1 LINGGSTFD
10 PMSDKTPPSPFAIP
24 NVRRFI
30 AFRVCFNARFYYPVF
45 AVLFLDF
52 GLTLEQFA
60 LLNAAWAAT
69 IVLLEVPS
77 GALADLIGRRNLLV
91 VAGVL
96 MIAEIALLCLAP
108 RGGGQLLF
116 AIFLVN
122 RVLSGMAEAAA
133 SGADEALAYD
143 ALKRDGRPEDWGRVL
158 ERQIR
163 YQSLGYVIAMSV
175 GAAVY
180 DPDLL
185 NRLMDGLGLALR
197 FTPETTLR
205 FPLFLTLA
213 MAIGALVQ
221 TLGMEDI
228 ALDEAPAKTAAGE
241 PVSMIRQT
249 FRMTWRAGRWILQTP
264 MALCIILAGL
274 LFDHVIRV
282 VITLNSQYL
291 RAIHYPEASFGL
303 IGSGLALMG
312 MVIPKMAERMDVRFT
327 PTSNF
332 FTVAAMAAIGL
343 TGITF
348 FWPYVGLLPLAMLS
362 AVMMFT
368 NFFSSR
374 YLNQITASEQRATVL
389 SFKGLSYNLAYG
401 MAGLLYALLLA
412 FLRRHPAILAAVGDK
427 DLEALVFEQSFL
439 YLPGYFILM
448 LAVLI
453 MVARLQL
460 KRHTKPPKT
469 G

>member
-1 LINGGSTFD
+1 MTGLKPT
-10 PMSDKTPPSPFAIP
+10 SPFAIP
-24 NVRRFI
+24 NIRRFI

-77 GALADLIGRRNLLV
+77 GALADIIGRRNLLV
-91 VAGVL
+91 VASVL
-96 MIAEIALLCLAP
+96 MIAELAILCLAP
-108 RGGGQLLF
+108 QGGGQLLF
-116 AIFLVN
+116 SIFLAN

-158 ERQIR
+158 EKQIR

-185 NRLMDGLGLALR
+185 NRIMTGLDLSIR
-197 FTPETTLR
+197 FNPETTLR
-205 FPLFLTLA
+205 FPLYLTLA
-213 MAIGALVQ
+213 MAVGALVQ
-221 TLGMEDI
+221 TLGMENI
-228 ALDEAPAKTAAGE
+228 EFEKTVAGDK
-241 PVSMIRQT
+241 PGGHRSMITQT
-249 FRMTWRAGRWILQTP
+249 FQMTFRAGRWILQTP

-291 RAIHYPEASFGL
+291 RLIHYPEASFGL

-312 MVIPKMAERMDVRFT
+312 LFIPKIAEKMDARFQ
-327 PTSNF
+327 PASNF
-332 FTVAAMAAIGL
+332 FAVAVLAVMGL
-343 TGITF
+343 TGIAF
-348 FWPYVGLLPLAMLS
+348 FWPYVGLLPLALLS
-362 AVMMFT
+362 GVMMFT
-368 NFFSSR
+368 HFFSSR

-401 MAGLLYALLLA
+401 LAGILYALLLA
-412 FLRRHPAILAAVGDK
+412 FLRQHPAIIAAVGDK
-427 DLEALVFEQSFL
+427 DLETLVFERSFL
-439 YLPGYFILM
+439 CIPGYFILM

-453 MVARLQL
+453 IVARHQM
-460 KRHTKPPKT
+460 KRHTETPKQEKT
-469 G
+469 P

>member
-1 LINGGSTFD
+1 MN
-10 PMSDKTPPSPFAIP
+10 DKTPPSPFAIP

-163 YQSLGYVIAMSV
+163 YQSMGYVIAMSV

-185 NRLMDGLGLALR
+185 NRLMGSLGLALR
-197 FTPETTLR
+197 FAPETTLR

-228 ALDEAPAKTAAGE
+228 ALDETPGENRGRRTRLHDPSDLPDDMACRALDSANTHGAVHHPGRPAVRPRDPGGDHIEQPIPARHPLPG
-241 PVSMIRQT
+241 S
-249 FRMTWRAGRWILQTP
+249 
-264 MALCIILAGL
+264 L
-274 LFDHVIRV
+274 LRPDR
-282 VITLNSQYL
+282 
-291 RAIHYPEASFGL
+291 FGL
-303 IGSGLALMG
+303 GPDGDGDPQDCRKNGCPLHAHVQFLHCRRG
-312 MVIPKMAERMDVRFT
+312 
-327 PTSNF
+327 
-332 FTVAAMAAIGL
+332 
-343 TGITF
+343 
-348 FWPYVGLLPLAMLS
+348 WPPWA
-362 AVMMFT
+362 
-368 NFFSSR
+368 
-374 YLNQITASEQRATVL
+374 
-389 SFKGLSYNLAYG
+389 
-401 MAGLLYALLLA
+401 
-412 FLRRHPAILAAVGDK
+412 
-427 DLEALVFEQSFL
+427 
-439 YLPGYFILM
+439 
-448 LAVLI
+448 
-453 MVARLQL
+453 
-460 KRHTKPPKT
+460 
-469 G
+469 

>member
-1 LINGGSTFD
+1 MTE
-10 PMSDKTPPSPFAIP
+10 KTPSSPFAIR

-91 VAGVL
+91 VASVL
-96 MIAEIALLCLAP
+96 MIAELVLLCLAP
-108 RGGGQLLF
+108 QGHGPLLF
-116 AIFLVN
+116 AVFLAN

-143 ALKRDGRPEDWGRVL
+143 ALKRDGHPEDWGRVL

-163 YQSLGYVIAMSV
+163 YQSIGYVIAMSV

-180 DPDLL
+180 DPELL
-185 NRLMDGLGLALR
+185 NRIMTGLGLAVR
-197 FTPETTLR
+197 FTPEATLR
-205 FPLFLTLA
+205 FPLYLTLA
-213 MAIGALVQ
+213 MALGALVQ
-221 TLGMEDI
+221 TLGMEEIEFNPTRAENPPGDHTQMI
-228 ALDEAPAKTAAGE
+228 A
-241 PVSMIRQT
+241 RT
-249 FRMTWRAGRWILQTP
+249 FQMVFRAGRWILQTP
-264 MALCIILAGL
+264 MALCVILAGL

-291 RAIHYPEASFGL
+291 RAIYFPEASFGL

-312 MVIPKMAERMDVRFT
+312 LFIPKIAEGMDARFR
-327 PTSNF
+327 PASNF
-332 FTVAAMAAIGL
+332 FAVATMAAVGL
-343 TGITF
+343 TGIAF
-348 FWPYVGLLPLAMLS
+348 FWPYFGLLPLAMLY

-401 MAGLLYALLLA
+401 IAGLIYALLLA
-412 FLRRHPAILAAVGDK
+412 FLRRQPTIIAAGGDNN
-427 DLEALVFEQSFL
+427 LETLIFERSFL

-453 MVARLQL
+453 IVARHQM
-460 KRHTKPPKT
+460 KRHTELSKQEKAP
-469 G
+469 

>member
-1 LINGGSTFD
+1 MTGKNPS
-10 PMSDKTPPSPFAIP
+10 SPFAIR

-60 LLNAAWAAT
+60 LLNAAWAGT

-91 VAGVL
+91 VASVL
-96 MIAEIALLCLAP
+96 MIAELVLLCLAP
-108 RGGGQLLF
+108 QGHGQLLF
-116 AIFLVN
+116 AIFLAN

-143 ALKRDGRPEDWGRVL
+143 ALKRYGHPEDWGRVL

-163 YQSLGYVIAMSV
+163 YQSIGYVIAMSV

-180 DPDLL
+180 DPELL
-185 NRLMDGLGLALR
+185 NRIMTGLGLAVR

-205 FPLFLTLA
+205 FPLYLTLA
-213 MAIGALVQ
+213 MAVGALVQ
-221 TLGMEDI
+221 TLGMEEVDFK
-228 ALDEAPAKTAAGE
+228 P
-241 PVSMIRQT
+241 SMARNQPGDHTHMITRTFQIT
-249 FRMTWRAGRWILQTP
+249 FRTGRWILQTP
-264 MALCIILAGL
+264 MALCVILAGL

-312 MVIPKMAERMDVRFT
+312 LFIPKIAEWMDARFQ
-327 PTSNF
+327 PASNF
-332 FTVAAMAAIGL
+332 LAVAVMAVMGL
-343 TGITF
+343 TGIAF
-348 FWPYVGLLPLAMLS
+348 FWPYVGLLPLALLS
-362 AVMMFT
+362 GVMMFT
-368 NFFSSR
+368 HFFSSR

-401 MAGLLYALLLA
+401 IAGLIYALLLA
-412 FLRRHPAILAAVGDK
+412 FLRRHPAIIAAVGDK
-427 DLEALVFEQSFL
+427 DLETLVFERSFL
-439 YLPGYFILM
+439 CIPGYFILM

-453 MVARLQL
+453 IVVRHQM
-460 KRHTKPPKT
+460 KRHTETPKQEKT
-469 G
+469 P

>member
-1 LINGGSTFD
+1 MTGLKPT
-10 PMSDKTPPSPFAIP
+10 SPFAIP

-77 GALADLIGRRNLLV
+77 GALADIIGRRNLLV
-91 VAGVL
+91 VAAIL
-96 MIAEIALLCLAP
+96 MIAELILLCLAP
-108 RGGGQLLF
+108 QGRGQLLF
-116 AIFLVN
+116 FIFLAN

-163 YQSLGYVIAMSV
+163 YQSMGYVIAMSV

-185 NRLMDGLGLALR
+185 NRMMTGLGLTIR
-197 FTPETTLR
+197 FNPETTLR
-205 FPLFLTLA
+205 FPLYLTLA
-213 MAIGALVQ
+213 MAVGALVQ
-221 TLGMEDI
+221 TLRMEDI
-228 ALDEAPAKTAAGE
+228 EFDKTPAANKPDGRKN
-241 PVSMIRQT
+241 MITRT
-249 FRMTWRAGRWILQTP
+249 FQMTFQAGRWILQTP

-291 RAIHYPEASFGL
+291 RMIHYPEASFGL

-312 MVIPKMAERMDVRFT
+312 LFIPKIAERMDARFR
-327 PTSNF
+327 PASNF
-332 FTVAAMAAIGL
+332 FAVTVLAVMGL
-343 TGITF
+343 TGIAF
-348 FWPYVGLLPLAMLS
+348 FWPYVGLLPLALLS
-362 AVMMFT
+362 GVMMFT

-401 MAGLLYALLLA
+401 LAGLLYALLLA
-412 FLRRHPAILAAVGDK
+412 FLRRHPAIIAAVGDK
-427 DLEALVFEQSFL
+427 DLETLVFERSFL
-439 YLPGYFILM
+439 CIPGYFILM

-453 MVARLQL
+453 IVARHQM
-460 KRHTKPPKT
+460 KRHTEKSKQEKT
-469 G
+469 P

>member
-1 LINGGSTFD
+1 MTEKS
-10 PMSDKTPPSPFAIP
+10 PSSPFAIR

-77 GALADLIGRRNLLV
+77 GALADIIGRRNLLV
-91 VAGVL
+91 LASVL
-96 MIAEIALLCLAP
+96 MIAELVLLCLAP
-108 RGGGQLLF
+108 QDGGQLLF
-116 AIFLVN
+116 AIFLAN

-133 SGADEALAYD
+133 SGADEAIAYD
-143 ALKRDGRPEDWGRVL
+143 ALIRDGRPEDWGRVL

-163 YQSLGYVIAMSV
+163 YQSMGYVIAMSV

-180 DPDLL
+180 DPELL
-185 NRLMDGLGLALR
+185 NRCMTGLGLALH
-197 FTPETTLR
+197 FDPETTLR
-205 FPLFLTLA
+205 FPLYLTLA
-213 MAIGALVQ
+213 MAVGALVQ

-228 ALDEAPAKTAAGE
+228 ALDKTAAKNGPDDHTRTITRTFE
-241 PVSMIRQT
+241 MI
-249 FRMTWRAGRWILQTP
+249 FRAGRWILQTP
-264 MALCIILAGL
+264 MALCVILAGL

-312 MVIPKMAERMDVRFT
+312 LFIPKIAEWMDARFR
-327 PTSNF
+327 PASNF
-332 FTVAAMAAIGL
+332 FAVATMAVVGL
-343 TGITF
+343 TGIAF
-348 FWPYVGLLPLAMLS
+348 FWPYFGLLPLAMLYP
-362 AVMMFT
+362 VMMFT

-401 MAGLLYALLLA
+401 IAGLLYALLLA
-412 FLRRHPAILAAVGDK
+412 FLRQHPAIIATVGDK
-427 DLEALVFEQSFL
+427 DLETLVFENSFL
-439 YLPGYFILM
+439 CIPGYFILM

-453 MVARLQL
+453 IVARQQM
-460 KRHTKPPKT
+460 KRHTETPKQEKAP
-469 G
+469 